1 MLSVQCFQRKVSDEW
16 GMDMKISYKKLWI
29 ELIKRDI
36 KKSDLRKL
44 TGLSAG
50 TITKLNK
57 NEPVSV
63 TVLLTICE
71 VLKCDIGDICSA
83 VIENAVA
90 EDE

>member
-1 MLSVQCFQRKVSDEW
+1 MQYFQGKLSDKW

-71 VLKCDIGDICSA
+71 VLQCDIGDICSA
-83 VIENAVA
+83 VLENTVT
-90 EDE
+90 ED